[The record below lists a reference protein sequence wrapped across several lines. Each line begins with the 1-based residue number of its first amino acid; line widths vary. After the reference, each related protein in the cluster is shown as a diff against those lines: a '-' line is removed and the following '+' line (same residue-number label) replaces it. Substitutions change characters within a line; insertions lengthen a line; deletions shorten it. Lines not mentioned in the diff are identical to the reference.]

1 MGEGYWRSCKGSTRP
16 GRQPGAALM
25 GAVCLGVLLGLHGC
39 ATNGGEG
46 PERPGDGVS
55 GEQLAALEADKR
67 LLQDEVREVSAQLT
81 EARRRAAGQADALS
95 AARAELDARDAELD
109 ALQAQLQAAR
119 ADAGDARA
127 ERVQAVGEARAALA
141 AERTRVAALE
151 AGQRDAAADVKALEG
166 RLRSLR
172 GQAYADGTAAV
183 GLLRERYATAGTF
196 FDGPRQG
203 MQVGDEDLVTLTVS
217 LQEGREALRGRL
229 EATARDEG
237 RAASAGSIRV
247 HEVMRANL
255 VGTRG
260 LEVRSLDG
268 ELDRLLT
275 GGTQAWRWSLTAVA
289 AGPQT
294 LNLTLVALIEG
305 EEGVDVVD
313 SWSRTIEVDVAPGRA
328 VRNFLSA
335 NWQWIWSA
343 LIVPIAVLLW
353 EMLRRA
359 RARSEK
365 AA

>member
-1 MGEGYWRSCKGSTRP
+1 MGG
-16 GRQPGAALM
+16 
-25 GAVCLGVLLGLHGC
+25 VCLGVLLGLHGC
-39 ATNGGEG
+39 ATHGGEG
-46 PERPGDGVS
+46 PERPRNGAS
-55 GEQLAALEADKR
+55 GEQLIALEADKR

-81 EARRRAAGQADALS
+81 EVRRRAAEQADALS
-95 AARAELDARDAELD
+95 TARAELDARDAEFY
-109 ALQAQLQAAR
+109 ALQTQLQAAR

-127 ERVQAVGEARAALA
+127 ERVQAVDEARAALA
-141 AERTRVAALE
+141 EERARVAELE
-151 AGQRDAAADVKALEG
+151 AGQREAAADVKSLEG
-166 RLRSLR
+166 RLQSLQSR
-172 GQAYADGTAAV
+172 AYADGAAAV

-217 LQEGREALRGRL
+217 LQEGRDALRGRL
-229 EATARDEG
+229 EARAREEG
-237 RAASAGSIRV
+237 RAPSAGSIRV

-289 AGPQT
+289 AGRQT

-313 SWSRTIEVDVAPGRA
+313 SWSRTIEVEVAPGRA

-343 LIVPIAVLLW
+343 LIVPVAVLLW

-365 AA
+365 PA